1 MCVCGHIFLSLRSVH
16 ILISMFP
23 ACIDQG
29 LITTTPIWCLLSRCK
44 SEIEA
49 ERKKPNEKAQGYSR
63 MKEYVSVKHTVLLY
77 KCFSHVRFKHFF
89 YGNSW
94 IVNVSD
100 QKYVQVTRISVCT
113 RGTSGRRWPFFDQIL
128 TCPCRGASQ
137 WCRLLSDSYFLIPRL
152 KAKISSAE
160 QRVAFISGVSVFTS
174 PDSLSAV
181 SKIRCE

>member
-1 MCVCGHIFLSLRSVH
+1 MCVWSYFPLSAVCSYSNQYV
-16 ILISMFP
+16 S
-23 ACIDQG
+23 
-29 LITTTPIWCLLSRCK
+29 CLHWSGPDNHYSYMVSPQQMQERDRG
-44 SEIEA
+44 
-49 ERKKPNEKAQGYSR
+49 RKKETKWESTRLQQDERVCICETHG
-63 MKEYVSVKHTVLLY
+63 SVVQMLFT
-77 KCFSHVRFKHFF
+77 CQIQTFF